1 MDKKTI
7 SNHSWICRTL
17 NGTIALEEKSMP
29 LKERYFLKSVA
40 KPIRVSDLYIIL
52 KEKYSDDYRSTS
64 DFIEMIS
71 IMNRKMWISRVE
83 KPQVIENEKKKS
95 SFSEEDT
102 QYSRDS
108 LSIPEEIMN
117 LSRKAQNS
125 LSEDVNP
132 YPVHFESDS
141 GKNGSNNLDALKDE
155 IDDYDDGV
163 TFVPDEKTKE
173 LIMKLGLNNI
183 SEEDILNDDDALA
196 LPEENPFYQEA
207 SFPISQAAES
217 MLKQLDAFQDFEY
230 IPESEEVA
238 GVDKEEATK
247 TSVDLPQVPVL
258 VSFQPQEESESLISN
273 ESSAAKEREEKRQ
286 ERISKRASPP
296 VKKAPVKSQGLFGS
310 IKDGFKKIIGK

>member
-64 DFIEMIS
+64 DFIEMVN

-83 KPQVIENEKKKS
+83 KPQVIENEKKTS

-132 YPVHFESDS
+132 YPMHFESDGNKDS
-141 GKNGSNNLDALKDE
+141 SNNLDALRDE

-163 TFVPDEKTKE
+163 AFVPDEKTKE

-183 SEEDILNDDDALA
+183 SEEDILNDDEALA

-207 SFPISQAAES
+207 NFPMSKAAES
-217 MLKQLDAFQDFEY
+217 MLKQLDAFQDIEY
-230 IPESEEVA
+230 VPSEDDVISSGKTEA
-238 GVDKEEATK
+238 VDMSLE
-247 TSVDLPQVPVL
+247 LPQVPVL
-258 VSFQPQEESESLISN
+258 ISTQQAEESQSAVSN
-273 ESSAAKEREEKRQ
+273 ESAIAKDREEKRQ
-286 ERISKRASPP
+286 ERMSKRASQP
-296 VKKAPVKSQGLFGS
+296 VKKAPVKSPGLFGS